1 MEGMGALEIPQPKE
15 RITNLLVV
23 CLPTDGLIT
32 GFQAGQWT
40 IVERFEQL
48 GDAKVRLHRLL
59 KPLTHLKARAFI
71 VQETDPRRPNKPVS
85 WRTLVRFN
93 EPELYLDPSDAV
105 EASETALE
113 SWATAATSFSAPR
126 VVEAKPAA
134 PNRALIVAV
143 AALAA
148 SVVAV
153 IGMFVA
159 LQAPRFGVQ
168 IDPLSEFTRRGGVA
182 LTVPDEHR
190 PGWYVRVKMYPDK
203 SVEIVDRFPDYM
215 LDARRQAGD
224 LKPEDVAAILNRPR
238 AGAGASKGNPTSMPA
253 LQEAAAAFWQQ

>member
-1 MEGMGALEIPQPKE
+1 MSALNIPQPQE

-23 CLPTDGLIT
+23 CLPEDGLIS

-71 VQETDPRRPNKPVS
+71 VQETDPRRTNKPIS
-85 WRTLVRFN
+85 WRTLVRYN

-113 SWATAATSFSAPR
+113 SWATAEKSFSAPR

-148 SVVAV
+148 SVVAI
-153 IGMFVA
+153 IGMFAA
-159 LQAPRFGVQ
+159 LQAPRFEVQ

-182 LTVPDEHR
+182 LTVPDDHR
-190 PGWYVRVKMYPDK
+190 PGWYVRVKLHPDK
-203 SVEIVDRFPDYM
+203 SVEIVDRFPDSM
-215 LDARRQAGD
+215 LEARRQAGD
-224 LKPEDVAAILNRPR
+224 LKPEDVAAILNRRR
-238 AGAGASKGNPTSMPA
+238 ANAGTSTGNPSPMPA
-253 LQEAAAAFWQQ
+253 LQEAAAAFWQN